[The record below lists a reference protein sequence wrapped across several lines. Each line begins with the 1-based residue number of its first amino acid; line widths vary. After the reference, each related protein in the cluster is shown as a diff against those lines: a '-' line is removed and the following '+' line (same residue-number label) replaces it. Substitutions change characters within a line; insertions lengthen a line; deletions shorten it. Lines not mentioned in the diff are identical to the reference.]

1 MTWQFEGPES
11 QRPWG
16 APPAQPPLGHPR
28 WTWRRSLVAVLVA
41 AGIAAGGGAAVYAAS
56 GSTGPGGR
64 DPAGPPGYGPMDGG
78 PGGPGRP
85 GGGPGG
91 GPAGGGPMSPNGA
104 NLLNALHGE
113 FVVAEAGGYVTR
125 LMQVGEL
132 VEASDES
139 ITVRSADGFTATYA
153 LDADTAKTDTAMT
166 DIAIGDTVRVIATR
180 SGDDLI
186 AGSVHAGAR
195 PAPPTR

>member
-1 MTWQFEGPES
+1 M
-11 QRPWG
+11 
-16 APPAQPPLGHPR
+16 
-28 WTWRRSLVAVLVA
+28 AVLVA
-41 AGIAAGGGAAVYAAS
+41 AGIAVGGGAAVYAAS

-78 PGGPGRP
+78 PGGPGGP
-85 GGGPGG
+85 GGGPGGGPAG

-125 LMQVGEL
+125 LMQAGEL

-153 LDADTAKTDTAMT
+153 LDADTTKTDTAQT
-166 DIAIGDTVRVIATR
+166 DFATGDTVRVIATR

-186 AGSVHAGAR
+186 AGSVQAGAR

>member
-1 MTWQFEGPES
+1 MAWQFEGPES

-16 APPAQPPLGHPR
+16 APPAQPPPGHPR

-56 GSTGPGGR
+56 GSAGPGGR
-64 DPAGPPGYGPMDGG
+64 DLAGPPGYGPMDGG
-78 PGGPGRP
+78 P
-85 GGGPGG
+85 GGPGG

-113 FVVAEAGGYVTR
+113 FVVAGAGGYVTR
-125 LMQVGEL
+125 LMQVGAL

-153 LDADTAKTDTAMT
+153 LDADTAKP
-166 DIAIGDTVRVIATR
+166 DIATGDTVRVIATR

-186 AGSVHAGAR
+186 ADSVQAGAR